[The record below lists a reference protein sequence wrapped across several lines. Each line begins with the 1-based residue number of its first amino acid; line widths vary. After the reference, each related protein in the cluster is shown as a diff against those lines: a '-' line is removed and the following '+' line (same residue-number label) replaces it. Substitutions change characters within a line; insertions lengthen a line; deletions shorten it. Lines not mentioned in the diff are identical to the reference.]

1 MFILMQK
8 IIFYAPHKSEN
19 RHGYDDDTDSA
30 VDKPDAAHIE
40 PRTHFVDDIRD
51 EKPPAHR
58 PDEYRKIPYNVMPQL
73 RLGQEKVETGKQ
85 TYIQEQNKRIGE
97 GEQEGGNEI
106 LRIGIDRRVGFA
118 DILRRV
124 LPVEIEA
131 EAHQHQAAQNLQY
144 ILIGFDKIDN
154 NRHTQPCE
162 QGIYQVGQR
171 GSQPR
176 NESRPTPL
184 VERALDTQYPYRPHR
199 CRYQYADGQSPNNR
213 IER

>member
-8 IIFYAPHKSEN
+8 IIFYSQDKADN
-19 RHGYDDDTDSA
+19 RHHYNDDTNSP

-40 PRTHFVDDIRD
+40 PRTHFIDDIGN

-58 PDEYRKIPYNVMPQL
+58 SDEDREIAHDMVPQL
-73 RLGQEKVETGKQ
+73 RFGQEEVETGKQ
-85 TYIQEQNKRIGE
+85 TYIEEQNKRIGE

-184 VERALDTQYPYRPHR
+184 VERALDTQYSYRPHR
-199 CRYQYADGQSPNNR
+199 CRYQYADGQSSNNR